1 MNFIPIELGDPDGV
15 APEES
20 RFRLPFTFPSPVR
33 TAYAA
38 LQSFHF
44 WTDDSD
50 GHVKE
55 VEVALTTHFDPVQ
68 STTSGEVEFE
78 IKRTDATGNSFLHV
92 ESETIAY
99 KIAVLVI
106 GI

>member
-1 MNFIPIELGDPDGV
+1 MNFIPIELGGPDTV
-15 APEES
+15 ALSET
-20 RFRLPFTFPSPVR
+20 RFRYPFTFPNPVR
-33 TAYAA
+33 TAHAA

-55 VEVALTTHFDPVQ
+55 VEVVLTTHFDPVQ
-68 STTSGEVEFE
+68 STTSGEVEFA
-78 IKRTDATGNSFLHV
+78 ITRTDASGNSFLNA
-92 ESETIAY
+92 ESDTIAY
-99 KIAVLVI
+99 KVSVLVI

>member
-1 MNFIPIELGDPDGV
+1 MNFIQIELGGPDTV
-15 APEES
+15 ASSET
-20 RFRLPFTFPSPVR
+20 RFRHPFAFPNPVR

-55 VEVALTTHFDPVQ
+55 VEVVLTTHFDPVQ

-78 IKRTDATGNSFLHV
+78 ITRTDASGNSFLSV
-92 ESETIAY
+92 ESDTIAY
-99 KIAVLVI
+99 KVSVLVI